1 MPVSSPPGLSPRSD
15 SMLLKSERSMI
26 KDIIVN
32 LTPGAESDP
41 AGRYAISVAEA
52 FDAHVTGVAFAYD
65 PSWPPAVTDMGG
77 AEILRSLL
85 EKTRTNARTAAEQFQ
100 AAAKR
105 SQLSVQTLHPET
117 SLADATASFASLAR
131 GYDLVVVK
139 QSQPDDDIVAKEMIQ
154 AALFNSGRPVLIVPY
169 IQKSGFSIKR
179 VLVCW
184 DGSRSAARAVGDSLA
199 LIAKADNVQVLTVV
213 TGKFDESDV
222 KGADIAEHLAR
233 HKLRTNL
240 VRLPAPDID
249 VASAVLSHAA
259 DMNADL
265 IVMGGYGHSR
275 LRDFVLGGATLGM
288 LEAMTVP
295 TLMSH

>member
-1 MPVSSPPGLSPRSD
+1 
-15 SMLLKSERSMI
+15 MI

-77 AEILRSLL
+77 AELLRSLL

-199 LIAKADNVQVLTVV
+199 RAFGLFGALEDVYSVANNRILALPGVRHVETAVAVRTLKYDYRAAKITLPKKA
-213 TGKFDESDV
+213 KV
-222 KGADIAEHLAR
+222 KAG
-233 HKLRTNL
+233 
-240 VRLPAPDID
+240 
-249 VASAVLSHAA
+249 
-259 DMNADL
+259 
-265 IVMGGYGHSR
+265 
-275 LRDFVLGGATLGM
+275 
-288 LEAMTVP
+288 
-295 TLMSH
+295 